1 MLILAV
7 LLALNTTFAHV
18 SSLTNEKK
26 NEIIKQANK
35 GYPSRTGEIDIRKGF
50 ANPPKGYGNVP
61 FYWWSGD
68 SLRIDRL
75 NEQLEILSN
84 ASTDGLCVSYNHTN
98 AVVDTVVNA
107 QGHGFCGRVQGGTPR
122 VLSEQWRNIWNDF
135 SESCAQKGIGLGMD
149 DYVVAWP
156 KNGEYIDSILALP
169 QIKSYQG
176 RLRQATIAVGSP
188 LPEHVVVTIPL
199 LRDSLQVIYT
209 TEAPELHPELGHK
222 LIEHYFNPFVEH
234 MTPEAQKGMNYFF
247 QDELDYNL
255 NLYSWSED
263 MPQEFLKRK
272 GYDIVPLLPMLFG
285 QCDEQKARIRLDYA
299 EVLTQLSEE
308 RYFQPI
314 YQWHADKGLIYGSDN
329 QGRGLNPTQ
338 YLDYFRASKW
348 YTAPGN
354 DAPSRGSSFN
364 QTKVSSSVAH
374 LYQRPRTWL
383 EAFHSMGWDANG
395 ALLTHQLDHHIIA
408 GGNLL
413 CMHGLYYST
422 HGGWW
427 EWAPPC
433 FHFHM
438 PYWEHMKVWLKYA
451 ERMCFVLSQGV
462 HVCDVAVLYPTE
474 TMQAYPDTN
483 ADATF
488 AVANALSPNGIDFD
502 FIDFASLQGA
512 DITNATLQVADE
524 RYRVLVLA
532 DTKAL
537 HQETLQKIIQFADAG
552 GMVISFGCTLKELAN
567 HPSIIQVASAEDVL
581 TQVRQ
586 HVGTADFRASSGYGR
601 VLHRKVADHDVY
613 MIMDVNKGDEL
624 FFRAKGKVEIW
635 DAQHGTIAEVP
646 ILRADDSGT
655 WVKHDGEKDV
665 SRLYV
670 FSPGEPTFQTA
681 GTAKA
686 SKQQSQVVD
695 GLWDITIIP
704 TLDNR
709 WGDFRLP
716 VMPGFIGVEARE
728 MGATFIPGHKDL
740 LPTDVMVANQS
751 LPIVYGYGPYMLTHT
766 VKASRPVAEVVKEAL
781 AGQFDSL
788 WKLYTFSWQYGVFN
802 SPGSQGYHG
811 LKSKVDSRFLIL
823 DQGGHQLFTTQ
834 VYAPSDATY
843 RLLIEGI
850 RPYALIIDGNE
861 VATPCL
867 SLKEGWHKLLL
878 VYDNTPKTAYTLQGM
893 VSFTVDPR
901 NRSMVMLYPQ
911 QSPEPKVYDEYAD
924 IVASK
929 WYGTSF
935 LPFDV
940 NGNQDG
946 RWLYHF
952 STAPGT
958 ISMHFSTHGTI
969 DNIWVDGRLID
980 GKPDAQG
987 NLTLPI
993 HNAGISDVYVLATP
1007 ERGYPGTAFFAGPV
1021 AMLCHGGKVPVGDWT
1036 QWGAMKF
1043 YSGGVRYRKQVDIEK
1058 VSDQTIQIDLGT
1070 VDATCEVNVNGQK
1083 VDVLINKPYRLDITD
1098 YLHDGENTIEI
1109 LVYSALS
1116 NHYQTIPSPYQGIP
1130 HAGLIGPVHL
1140 MYGSK

>member
-1 MLILAV
+1 MLTLAV
-7 LLALNTTFAHV
+7 ILTLGATLAHTSSTTFD
-18 SSLTNEKK
+18 KK
-26 NEIIKQANK
+26 SENIQQAYK

-68 SLRIDRL
+68 SLRLDRL
-75 NEQLEILSN
+75 NEQLEILAD

-98 AVVDTVVNA
+98 AVVDTLINA
-107 QGHGFCGRVQGGTPR
+107 AGHGFCGRVQGGTPR
-122 VLSEQWRNIWNDF
+122 VLSAQWRDIWNDF
-135 SESCAQKGIGLGMD
+135 SEACAQKGIGLGMD

-156 KNGEYIDSILALP
+156 RNGEYIDSILALP
-169 QIKSYQG
+169 QIKAYQG
-176 RLRQATIAVGSP
+176 RLHQTTIAVGTP
-188 LPEHVVVTIPL
+188 LPEHVVRSSRISP
-199 LRDSLQVIYT
+199 DSVEVIHT
-209 TEAPELHPELGHK
+209 TASPELHPELGHK
-222 LIEHYFNPFVEH
+222 LIDYYFNPFVEH
-234 MTPEAQKGMNYFF
+234 MTPEALHGMNYFF

-255 NLYSWSED
+255 NLYSWCED

-285 QCDEQKARIRLDYA
+285 QGSEQKARVRLDYA
-299 EVLTQLSEE
+299 EVVTQLAEE

-314 YQWHADKGLIYGSDN
+314 YHWHADKGLIYGSDN

-374 LYQRPRTWL
+374 LYKRPRTWL

-474 TMQAYPDTN
+474 TMQAYPGTG

-488 AVANALSPNGIDFD
+488 AVANALSPNGVDFD
-502 FIDFASLQGA
+502 FIDFASLQDA
-512 DITNATLQVADE
+512 SINDSSLCVADE

-532 DTKAL
+532 ETKAL
-537 HQETLQKIIQFADAG
+537 HEETLQKIIQFADAG
-552 GMVISFGCTLKELAN
+552 GTVVALDNYCSQLAN
-567 HPSIIQVASAEDVL
+567 RPNVVYVGSANDVL
-581 TQVRQ
+581 AEVRR
-586 HVGTADFRASSGYGR
+586 HVEVADFRASSGNGR

-613 MIMDVNKGDEL
+613 MVMDVSKGDEL

-635 DAQHGTIAEVP
+635 DAQHGTIAEAP
-646 ILRADDSGT
+646 ILRADDNGT
-655 WVKHDGEKDV
+655 WVRHDGEQDV

-670 FSPGEPTFQTA
+670 FSPGIPTINAGQTNV
-681 GTAKA
+681 A
-686 SKQQSQVVD
+686 SRQLTESLD
-695 GLWDITIIP
+695 GLWDITIVP

-716 VMPGFIGVEARE
+716 ATPGCIGVEARG
-728 MGATFIPGHKDL
+728 MSATFIPGRENL
-740 LPTDVMVANQS
+740 TPADVMKANKS
-751 LPIVYGYGPYMLTHT
+751 IPTVYGYGPYMLTHT
-766 VKASRPVAEVVKEAL
+766 VKASRPVAEVVKDAL
-781 AGQFDSL
+781 AGRFDNL
-788 WKLYTFSWQYGVFN
+788 WEPYVFSWQYGVFG

-811 LKSKVDSRFLIL
+811 LKAKVDSRFLIL

-834 VYAPSDATY
+834 VYAPTDDTY
-843 RLLIEGI
+843 RLLVEGI
-850 RPYALIIDGNE
+850 HPYALLIDGKE
-861 VATPCL
+861 ATTPCTTL
-867 SLKEGWHKLLL
+867 TQGWHKLLL
-878 VYDNTPKTAYTLQGM
+878 VYDHTEKTAYTLQGM
-893 VSFTVDPR
+893 VSFSVDPR

-911 QSPEPKVYDEYAD
+911 QSPDPQAYGEYAD

-940 NGNQDG
+940 HGAHDG

-958 ISMHFSTHGTI
+958 VSMHFAVNGRI
-969 DNIWVDGRLID
+969 DDIWVDGQRMER
-980 GKPDAQG
+980 KPDPQG
-987 NLTLPI
+987 NLALPI
-993 HNAGISDVYVLATP
+993 HNTGVSDVYVLASP
-1007 ERGYPGTAFFAGPV
+1007 DRGYSGTAFFAEPV
-1021 AMLCHGGKVPVGDWT
+1021 AMTCQGGRVSAGDWT
-1036 QWGAMKF
+1036 QWGAMRF
-1043 YSGGVRYRKQVDIEK
+1043 YSGGVRYRKQVDVRK
-1058 VSDQTIQIDLGT
+1058 VPNQTIQIDLGA
-1070 VDATCEVNVNGQK
+1070 VDATCEVAVNGRK
-1083 VDVLINKPYRLDITD
+1083 VDVLINKPYKLDITR
-1098 YLHDGENTIEI
+1098 YLCEGENTIEI

-1116 NHYQTIPSPYQGIP
+1116 NHYQTIPSPYQGVP
-1130 HAGLIGPVHL
+1130 HAGLIGPVRL
-1140 MYGSK
+1140 IYGLN